1 MTEISPDRTFQFKST
16 AIKVLDRGRAS
27 SFIVV
32 SDASRG
38 GATFAW
44 LIEMGPENEM
54 GTTAAVIEEFA
65 DEASARAA
73 YPQIPDDTSV
83 SRIR

>member
-1 MTEISPDRTFQFKST
+1 MTEISPDRTFQFRSAT
-16 AIKVLDRGRAS
+16 IKVLDRVRTS

-32 SDASRG
+32 ADASRG

-54 GTTAAVIEEFA
+54 GTTAAVIEEFT

-73 YPQIPDDTSV
+73 YPQIPDDALV